1 MAVSPERIEFMLQ
14 CKINQGGPGGGS
26 LFARASLWRQFRAVI
41 LIGTSLLLAGCGSLP
56 DIPDVVNPLTWFEDD
71 EPAPRQASAAKKD
84 FPKLSSVPERP
95 AAPSLESQQAKI
107 KQGLIADQ
115 RNARYTDSQ
124 IRREADRRADASPS
138 VRQVPAAPSQLAA
151 VPTPRRAAVPPPPQS
166 RAVPPRP
173 VARTAAPVPSM
184 RAAVPPRS
192 VARTAPPPLPPGMR
206 PAAPPMMASTRPPA
220 LGSVPAPARQA
231 IQLVAPTAPSLGT
244 PGQPIKIGTIY
255 FADNSK
261 ALQREDLNILRQVAE
276 VQRSTGSLIRIVGHA
291 SGRARTFDATRRARI
306 NYEVS
311 LDRAK
316 SIAAA
321 LARMG
326 VPPDRIQAEGAG
338 DTAPIYAEYTASGEA
353 ANRRAELYM
362 MLN

>member
-1 MAVSPERIEFMLQ
+1 MLQ

-124 IRREADRRADASPS
+124 VRREADRRAGASPS
-138 VRQVPAAPSQLAA
+138 GRPVPAAPSQLAA
-151 VPTPRRAAVPPPPQS
+151 VPAPRRAAVPPPPQS
-166 RAVPPRP
+166 RVVPPRP
-173 VARTAAPVPSM
+173 
-184 RAAVPPRS
+184 

-231 IQLVAPTAPSLGT
+231 VQPVAPTAPSLGT
-244 PGQPIKIGTIY
+244 PGQPVKIGTIY

-276 VQRSTGSLIRIVGHA
+276 VQRSTGRLIRIIGHA
-291 SGRARTFDATRRARI
+291 SGRVRTFDAARRARI

-321 LARMG
+321 LVRMG